1 MNPIRAININGVE
14 RKALFSAFL
23 WRRLSDKGIT
33 VNLNIGN
40 DLQSQLEAQCEF
52 VSIIYGGLLNAME
65 YGVEEKY
72 ELTLFDVDMWAA
84 QNKGEFKEMIGY
96 IVKTLT
102 TDEPREESGDTPSK
116 KKRLK

>member
-1 MNPIRAININGVE
+1 MNPIVTININGE
-14 RKALFSAFL
+14 NRKALFSAFL
-23 WRRLSDKGIT
+23 WRRLSEKGIT

-65 YGVEEKY
+65 YGIEDKY
-72 ELTLFDVDMWAA
+72 ELTLLDVDMWAA
-84 QNKGEFKEMIGY
+84 ENKGQFKEMITY

-102 TDEPREESGDTPSK
+102 TDEPNEEGSNTPSK
-116 KKRLK
+116 KKHLR